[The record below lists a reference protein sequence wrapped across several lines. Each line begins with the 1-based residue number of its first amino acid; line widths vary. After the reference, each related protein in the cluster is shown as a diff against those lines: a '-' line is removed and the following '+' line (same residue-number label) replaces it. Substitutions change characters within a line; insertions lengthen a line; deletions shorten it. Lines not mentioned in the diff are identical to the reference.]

1 MFRVWTVFKKE
12 ISQLRR
18 NRLLVRIIVIAP
30 IIQLFILGYAATF
43 EVKNMP
49 IAIYDE
55 DKSSFVREI
64 VDALNSTETFKVALH
79 LENLN
84 QIDYVLK
91 RGTANIVVI
100 FRHGFERKIMRG
112 EKVELPIIIDGTNA
126 NSATIAM
133 GFMSSI
139 VMDKFIAVIES
150 KLSNVGIKFVPMCQ
164 PEIRIW
170 FNPEMRS
177 TAFIIPG
184 LIGMILITVTLVVTS
199 MTMVREKEQG
209 TVELLLVT
217 PIKPY
222 ELLLGKILPFILI
235 GLFDAIAII
244 LIGKFWF
251 GVPLRGSVFLLF
263 ISVFVFLLT
272 TLGLGIFSSVIS
284 RTQQQAL
291 MTAYFFAMPNI
302 VLSGF
307 VFPVESMPY
316 VIRFITNFMPLK
328 YFLII
333 LRGIFLKGAGLEVLY
348 PQILILLGFGII
360 IFGFS
365 VFRFRKYLG

>member
-150 KLSNVGIKFVPMCQ
+150 NRHSC
-164 PEIRIW
+164 
-170 FNPEMRS
+170 
-177 TAFIIPG
+177 
-184 LIGMILITVTLVVTS
+184 
-199 MTMVREKEQG
+199 
-209 TVELLLVT
+209 LL
-217 PIKPY
+217 
-222 ELLLGKILPFILI
+222 
-235 GLFDAIAII
+235 
-244 LIGKFWF
+244 
-251 GVPLRGSVFLLF
+251 
-263 ISVFVFLLT
+263 
-272 TLGLGIFSSVIS
+272 
-284 RTQQQAL
+284 
-291 MTAYFFAMPNI
+291 
-302 VLSGF
+302 
-307 VFPVESMPY
+307 
-316 VIRFITNFMPLK
+316 
-328 YFLII
+328 
-333 LRGIFLKGAGLEVLY
+333 
-348 PQILILLGFGII
+348 
-360 IFGFS
+360 
-365 VFRFRKYLG
+365 RFRNR